1 MFQIGESVVYGTTGV
16 CTISAIGPLSMHGVD
31 RKQQYYTLQPIHQE
45 GAVYIPVDGEKLKTM
60 RYPLTKQQAEELLA
74 RIPDIAACEIQHFN
88 YKQRTDAFSAALHE
102 NRCESLIGIIKAV
115 SMKKQRFREK
125 QQYNVDNNFM
135 KRAMNLLCGELA
147 YVLEQPFDEMRTTVE
162 RSVHDAIQAERKARR
177 EASAAERAAEAA
189 QAEQERTDA
198 DADEA

>member
-45 GAVYIPVDGEKLKTM
+45 GAVYIPADGEKLKTM

-115 SMKKQRFREK
+115 MTDTRRS
-125 QQYNVDNNFM
+125 
-135 KRAMNLLCGELA
+135 RASERMEGSA
-147 YVLEQPFDEMRTTVE
+147 SPGGSAPEQISS
-162 RSVHDAIQAERKARR
+162 RSWVKIC
-177 EASAAERAAEAA
+177 S
-189 QAEQERTDA
+189 
-198 DADEA
+198 

>member
-45 GAVYIPVDGEKLKTM
+45 GAVYIPADGEKLKTM

-135 KRAMNLLCGELA
+135 KRAMNLLCGE
-147 YVLEQPFDEMRTTVE
+147 QPFDEMRTTVE

>member
-1 MFQIGESVVYGTTGV
+1 MSNKNESPKFQQHTWNFE
-16 CTISAIGPLSMHGVD
+16 LSPQFLFLFRSFFLACD
-31 RKQQYYTLQPIHQE
+31 RLNTLNSKYDCQ
-45 GAVYIPVDGEKLKTM
+45 D
-60 RYPLTKQQAEELLA
+60 
-74 RIPDIAACEIQHFN
+74 

-198 DADEA
+198 DANEA

>member
-1 MFQIGESVVYGTTGV
+1 
-16 CTISAIGPLSMHGVD
+16 
-31 RKQQYYTLQPIHQE
+31 
-45 GAVYIPVDGEKLKTM
+45 
-60 RYPLTKQQAEELLA
+60 
-74 RIPDIAACEIQHFN
+74 
-88 YKQRTDAFSAALHE
+88 
-102 NRCESLIGIIKAV
+102 
-115 SMKKQRFREK
+115 MKKQRFREK

-177 EASAAERAAEAA
+177 EASAAEKAAEAA

-198 DADEA
+198 AADEA